1 MKSPQPPNQNTLLP
15 PASDEVEVL
24 NQVNSHSDTI
34 SQKFQASG
42 GERVSLSSQLGP
54 QDIGIPTTPEQ
65 HAVRPI
71 NEAAFDQGYDSEGL
85 QAPWEEAKELEK
97 LLQSESGGMAV
108 DPEEMQQMIAEHRNK
123 GKPKPPSFMHFM
135 MPLKTF

>member
-1 MKSPQPPNQNTLLP
+1 MSLALP
-15 PASDEVEVL
+15 LFALAGSRDY
-24 NQVNSHSDTI
+24 
-34 SQKFQASG
+34 
-42 GERVSLSSQLGP
+42 LGP
-54 QDIGIPTTPEQ
+54 QFTTMKAECQ
-65 HAVRPI
+65 SA
-71 NEAAFDQGYDSEGL
+71 E
-85 QAPWEEAKELEK
+85 EEAKELEK